1 MKNKIF
7 NVWIKELCSLVFVQ
21 SLQALLMAV
30 MLAIIV
36 KLYVDSGA
44 KADEASDGITQALG
58 VYAIFIMSIIPKI
71 ELLVKKIFGL
81 GSGVADASMMGGKG
95 SLIKT
100 GLAIKGGLSLLN
112 NVPKIIGGAAGYAGS
127 RLGLSHEAQQKRIAK
142 KNLNIANYK
151 DRINNNRIAGKNME
165 LDKDNYN
172 INSEAS
178 EGQIPRNNVLLT
190 SDDLIKAL
198 NNGKSKDPNA
208 EYREAVHNLKQKRR
222 ENLKKM
228 TGGLLE
234 TAGAIGG
241 AALGGVVGLA
251 QGEDVAQNM
260 IIGAGAGDK
269 IGNVVNDVTIGSY
282 VNATDYMYT
291 RKENKEDLKKK
302 RKELNSLKSQLDEL
316 EKNRNKSATTKTNTN
331 NINSNGSN
339 NSSSGGK
346 TSSSKNTAFV
356 RKKTPGVETE
366 LDRKIK
372 EKINKLKQENNN
384 SGVKVDNNKR
394 TIKGIKNVS
403 DIYGK

>member
-1 MKNKIF
+1 M
-7 NVWIKELCSLVFVQ
+7 
-21 SLQALLMAV
+21 
-30 MLAIIV
+30 
-36 KLYVDSGA
+36 
-44 KADEASDGITQALG
+44 
-58 VYAIFIMSIIPKI
+58 
-71 ELLVKKIFGL
+71 
-81 GSGVADASMMGGKG
+81 
-95 SLIKT
+95 
-100 GLAIKGGLSLLN
+100 
-112 NVPKIIGGAAGYAGS
+112 PKIIGGAAGYAGS

-172 INSEAS
+172 INSENS

-198 NNGKSKDPNA
+198 NNGKAKDPNA

-260 IIGAGAGDK
+260 IIAAGVGDK
-269 IGNVVNDVTIGSY
+269 IGNVVNDATMGSY

-316 EKNRNKSATTKTNTN
+316 EKNRNKSATKNTN
-331 NINSNGSN
+331 NINSNDSN

-372 EKINKLKQENNN
+372 ENINKLKQENNN

-394 TIKGIKNVS
+394 AIKGIKNVS